1 MKEKTICRG
10 DLFYYDFGTR
20 TGSVQSGTRPVL
32 VIQEDDYNRNAP
44 TIIVAAVTGV
54 IKKRYLPSHIL
65 LGQEFGLKKPSMVLL
80 EQLQTVNKDE
90 LRDYIGTIEDEQ
102 LLRRINITLKKTFG
116 LWIYMEEKRENIPDP
131 LSVQSEARSKALG
144 GDTNLEPFTE
154 QLGELVIA
162 SAVEFLRKRHGE
174 QRVIELYKT
183 MDGDT
188 SLENAYAKIFG
199 VTIKSAFEDWKEDI
213 TSRLGS

>member
-32 VIQEDDYNRNAP
+32 VIQADDYNRNAQ

-80 EQLQTVNKDE
+80 EQLQTVIKDE
-90 LRDYIGTIEDEQ
+90 LRDYLGTIEDEQ

-116 LWIYMEEKRENIPDP
+116 LWIYKEEKKENIRCLCQMLCVAFC
-131 LSVQSEARSKALG
+131 LSVIGECFFDGICDMDQRRHILFGYFFRLFSGNISKSEGNQVHDSKL
-144 GDTNLEPFTE
+144 
-154 QLGELVIA
+154 
-162 SAVEFLRKRHGE
+162 
-174 QRVIELYKT
+174 
-183 MDGDT
+183 DGIGFCAGNSNFRT
-188 SLENAYAKIFG
+188 GMSI
-199 VTIKSAFEDWKEDI
+199 
-213 TSRLGS
+213 

>member
-32 VIQEDDYNRNAP
+32 VIQADDYNRNAP

-102 LLRRINITLKKTFG
+102 LLRRINITLATPF
-116 LWIYMEEKRENIPDP
+116 
-131 LSVQSEARSKALG
+131 LSVTAYWSTASPEREVLKRWNFTPSTRLSSE
-144 GDTNLEPFTE
+144 DFT
-154 QLGELVIA
+154 
-162 SAVEFLRKRHGE
+162 
-174 QRVIELYKT
+174 T
-183 MDGDT
+183 
-188 SLENAYAKIFG
+188 
-199 VTIKSAFEDWKEDI
+199 
-213 TSRLGS
+213 

>member
-32 VIQEDDYNRNAP
+32 VIQADDYNRNAP

-102 LLRRINITLKKTFG
+102 LLRRINITLKKTSDFG
-116 LWIYMEEKRENIPDP
+116 FIRKKRN
-131 LSVQSEARSKALG
+131 
-144 GDTNLEPFTE
+144 
-154 QLGELVIA
+154 
-162 SAVEFLRKRHGE
+162 
-174 QRVIELYKT
+174 
-183 MDGDT
+183 
-188 SLENAYAKIFG
+188 KIF
-199 VTIKSAFEDWKEDI
+199 VAFAQSA
-213 TSRLGS
+213 

>member
-32 VIQEDDYNRNAP
+32 VIQADDYNRNAP

-90 LRDYIGTIEDEQ
+90 LRDYIRGIQSTECCVTCNSKVSG
-102 LLRRINITLKKTFG
+102 RRDDYHTA
-116 LWIYMEEKRENIPDP
+116 E
-131 LSVQSEARSKALG
+131 
-144 GDTNLEPFTE
+144 FTE
-154 QLGELVIA
+154 
-162 SAVEFLRKRHGE
+162 S
-174 QRVIELYKT
+174 
-183 MDGDT
+183 
-188 SLENAYAKIFG
+188 
-199 VTIKSAFEDWKEDI
+199 FE
-213 TSRLGS
+213 

>member
-20 TGSVQSGTRPVL
+20 TGSVQSRTRPVL
-32 VIQEDDYNRNAP
+32 VIQADDYNRNAP

-90 LRDYIGTIEDEQ
+90 IRDYIGTIEDGK
-102 LLRRINITLKKTFG
+102 LGKYVDAMTHRVSSVTKKKVYFNEHIWG
-116 LWIYMEEKRENIPDP
+116 L
-131 LSVQSEARSKALG
+131 
-144 GDTNLEPFTE
+144 
-154 QLGELVIA
+154 
-162 SAVEFLRKRHGE
+162 
-174 QRVIELYKT
+174 
-183 MDGDT
+183 
-188 SLENAYAKIFG
+188 
-199 VTIKSAFEDWKEDI
+199 
-213 TSRLGS
+213 

>member
-32 VIQEDDYNRNAP
+32 VIQADDYNRNAP

-80 EQLQTVNKDE
+80 EQLQTVNNTRTYKATGSKTI
-90 LRDYIGTIEDEQ
+90 YIE
-102 LLRRINITLKKTFG
+102 N
-116 LWIYMEEKRENIPDP
+116 WEKN
-131 LSVQSEARSKALG
+131 S
-144 GDTNLEPFTE
+144 N
-154 QLGELVIA
+154 
-162 SAVEFLRKRHGE
+162 
-174 QRVIELYKT
+174 
-183 MDGDT
+183 
-188 SLENAYAKIFG
+188 
-199 VTIKSAFEDWKEDI
+199 
-213 TSRLGS
+213 

>member
-116 LWIYMEEKRENIPDP
+116 LWIYKEEKKEKILSFDENEEIDI
-131 LSVQSEARSKALG
+131 LADDFSFDDEEM
-144 GDTNLEPFTE
+144 DEDE
-154 QLGELVIA
+154 
-162 SAVEFLRKRHGE
+162 EFDIQDLFDDDE
-174 QRVIELYKT
+174 T
-183 MDGDT
+183 D
-188 SLENAYAKIFG
+188 
-199 VTIKSAFEDWKEDI
+199 EDEEF
-213 TSRLGS
+213 

>member
-32 VIQEDDYNRNAP
+32 VIQADDYNRSAP

-54 IKKRYLPSHIL
+54 VKKRYLPSHIL

-102 LLRRINITLKKTFG
+102 LLRRINITLSLFGKADRLLKEPCGDMLSSRDLGTFSTFQVRI
-116 LWIYMEEKRENIPDP
+116 LLCHVSMEIILPFG
-131 LSVQSEARSKALG
+131 KA
-144 GDTNLEPFTE
+144 
-154 QLGELVIA
+154 
-162 SAVEFLRKRHGE
+162 
-174 QRVIELYKT
+174 
-183 MDGDT
+183 
-188 SLENAYAKIFG
+188 
-199 VTIKSAFEDWKEDI
+199 
-213 TSRLGS
+213 

>member
-32 VIQEDDYNRNAP
+32 VIQADDYNRNAP

-102 LLRRINITLKKTFG
+102 LLRRINITLTKQPEAKQFTLKIGKRTLIKRKQF
-116 LWIYMEEKRENIPDP
+116 EEYLDQMCSI
-131 LSVQSEARSKALG
+131 
-144 GDTNLEPFTE
+144 
-154 QLGELVIA
+154 
-162 SAVEFLRKRHGE
+162 
-174 QRVIELYKT
+174 
-183 MDGDT
+183 
-188 SLENAYAKIFG
+188 
-199 VTIKSAFEDWKEDI
+199 
-213 TSRLGS
+213 